1 MKSLHS
7 VNLLS
12 SKLFI
17 LVGLISLFISACGSD
32 IDLPNFNEE
41 TWINDI
47 KGCSGERLEMIDE
60 LELNKGMLIG
70 LTTHELKKAL
80 GSPDNIVLYT
90 RNQKYYHYY
99 LNAGSQCPDVSED
112 AEEGQKLIIKMSAL
126 DKVSN
131 IEFPVN

>member
-1 MKSLHS
+1 MKSLLS
-7 VNLLS
+7 VKLLPDKS
-12 SKLFI
+12 FLHLF
-17 LVGLISLFISACGSD
+17 LIIIFVSACGSD

-47 KGCSGERLEMIDE
+47 NGCSGERIEMIEE

-99 LNAGSQCPDVSED
+99 LNAGSQCQDVSAD

-131 IEFPVN
+131 VEFPVN